1 MTDFSEELVQQ
12 VWDKASPITGYDS
25 SKYRKDVC
33 GAWIIRSQYNKNIN
47 LYGWTI
53 DMVIPLSEGGTY
65 TADNL
70 RPIQWQNGLSK
81 VEGKLIC
88 LVRSTDNGNYE
99 LERAQMVTA

>member
-1 MTDFSEELVQQ
+1 V
-12 VWDKASPITGYDS
+12 
-25 SKYRKDVC
+25 
-33 GAWIIRSQYNKNIN
+33 
-47 LYGWTI
+47 
-53 DMVIPLSEGGTY
+53 
-65 TADNL
+65 DNL